1 MLPVYYSDPM
11 SCRITGHNPPP
22 PRTPSAAWPK
32 DPLVLHTLYAPA
44 YHKLK
49 RAASHSPAAAAYLK
63 NAPGPKW
70 MRKMSTIK
78 FGLFVLLSAI
88 GM

>member
-1 MLPVYYSDPM
+1 MLPVYCPHSL
-11 SCRITGHNPPP
+11 SCRVTGYNPPQ
-22 PRTPSAAWPK
+22 RCDTSAWPK
-32 DPLVLHTLYAPA
+32 DPLVLHTLYSPA

-49 RAASHSPAAAAYLK
+49 RAARHSPAAAAYLRS
-63 NAPGPKW
+63 AAGPKW

-78 FGLFVLLSAI
+78 LGLFVLLSAI